1 MKYITTLRLAPGVKN
16 VKRAFE
22 VFGRVGNAAGMHA
35 LYAGIDGKTFITII
49 ETDDPDM
56 VTAATYAPFF
66 ESVTVVPVVDV
77 DDAWMNNMAAAIE
90 NLDT

>member
-1 MKYITTLRLAPGVKN
+1 MKYITTLRLAPGVEN
-16 VKRAFE
+16 VKHAFE
-22 VFGRVGNAAGMHA
+22 VFGRVGNAAGMQS
-35 LYAGIDGKTFITII
+35 LYAGVDGKTFITVI

-77 DDAWMNNMAAAIE
+77 NDAWMIDMATAIG
-90 NLDT
+90 NLDG